1 MKGGCLLDLK
11 CSFKGGGG
19 AMRETPPPAI
29 GISNPGG
36 GEEKKLSWSVGFL
49 LFSSFFWVFVV
60 VCVIGSSWQEKEG
73 APKGAQLQGW

>member
-1 MKGGCLLDLK
+1 MVVYWISSVHL
-11 CSFKGGGG
+11 
-19 AMRETPPPAI
+19 RE
-29 GISNPGG
+29 GG
-36 GEEKKLSWSVGFL
+36 GEEKKLSRSVGFL